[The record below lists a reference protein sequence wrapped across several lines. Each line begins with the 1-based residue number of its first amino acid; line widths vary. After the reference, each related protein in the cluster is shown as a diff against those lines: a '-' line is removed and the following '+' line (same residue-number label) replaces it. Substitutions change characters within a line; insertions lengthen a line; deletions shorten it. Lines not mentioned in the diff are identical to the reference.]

1 MEADVYQECVK
12 FRLEAMANA
21 KTALEEVFRKK
32 FEEKFA
38 KALSQEPEAP
48 PQEPI
53 FERKPY

>member
-1 MEADVYQECVK
+1 MDIDVYQEYVK

-21 KTALEEVFRKK
+21 KTALEEAFGKK
-32 FEEKFA
+32 FEKKFA
-38 KALSQEPEAP
+38 EKLALEPSAP